1 MNEKY
6 TAKHSAGYSRK
17 SILMLALLAAA
28 ALVLVILAIVVFTS
42 DAPEEPEALPEVT
55 EEAAAAAP
63 EVSGTLERPEEPAL
77 PEEPVITYSNF
88 EPHAAQS
95 TEPSA
100 HITETAVQVG
110 EETVENYS
118 ASDVITFGLPDDYA
132 KIDGLLTFR
141 GDNFRSGSSV
151 GFAEDMETKTF
162 GESWSSPV
170 STLVA
175 PDGNVW
181 TGCGW
186 TGQPLIVN
194 WPKETRAIMNMYDWA
209 KEAEELV
216 EVIYPTMDGH
226 IYFME
231 LETGEPTRE
240 TLDMG
245 YTFKGA
251 GSIDPRGY
259 PVLYVGAGYRSM
271 NGEGRVFAISLID
284 FEILFTFGNADEFEL
299 RDWPCFDAAPLVDS
313 ETDQLIYA
321 GENGI
326 LYIVKLNSNYDEAA
340 GTLTMS
346 PEFTRWRYNT
356 DRANLFSYWLGMEAS
371 PVIWQGHLIMPD
383 NGGFLMCLDLETLTL
398 DWVLDILD
406 DTNASPVLEIEDGHP
421 YIYIAPS
428 FHLGWQS
435 FNTLDVPFYK
445 IDAETGEIVW
455 QISYECYSEEGVS
468 GGVQGTCAVGKYN
481 LADYVFVPYAR
492 AEAPEG
498 GILAAVNK
506 KTGEIAWECRTN
518 SYTWCSPTI
527 VYDANGDGYL
537 LFSTLLGTLCLV
549 DGQTGEILDSFD
561 LQSHAE
567 ATIAAYGSNII
578 VGTRTNC
585 IYGIKLQ

>member
-118 ASDVITFGLPDDYA
+118 ASDVITFGLPGDYA

-299 RDWPCFDAAPLVDS
+299 RDWPCFDAAPLVDA

-326 LYIVKLNSNYDEAA
+326 LYIVKLNSSYDETA
-340 GTLTMS
+340 
-346 PEFTRWRYNT
+346 
-356 DRANLFSYWLGMEAS
+356 
-371 PVIWQGHLIMPD
+371 
-383 NGGFLMCLDLETLTL
+383 
-398 DWVLDILD
+398 
-406 DTNASPVLEIEDGHP
+406 
-421 YIYIAPS
+421 
-428 FHLGWQS
+428 
-435 FNTLDVPFYK
+435 
-445 IDAETGEIVW
+445 
-455 QISYECYSEEGVS
+455 
-468 GGVQGTCAVGKYN
+468 
-481 LADYVFVPYAR
+481 
-492 AEAPEG
+492 
-498 GILAAVNK
+498 
-506 KTGEIAWECRTN
+506 
-518 SYTWCSPTI
+518 
-527 VYDANGDGYL
+527 
-537 LFSTLLGTLCLV
+537 
-549 DGQTGEILDSFD
+549 
-561 LQSHAE
+561 
-567 ATIAAYGSNII
+567 
-578 VGTRTNC
+578 
-585 IYGIKLQ
+585 